1 MPETN
6 GNVTQPQEKVNNYLV
21 PAILSTFCCCMPFG
35 IVSIVFASQVNTK
48 LSVGDIVGAKD
59 SAGKAKMWML
69 ISVGLGLA
77 FWVIYALVEIILIVP
92 AAVAAATE

>member
-1 MPETN
+1 MPEAN

-21 PAILSTFCCCMPFG
+21 PAILSTLCCCMPFG

-69 ISVGLGLA
+69 ISVGLGLVA
-77 FWVIYALVEIILIVP
+77 WVISIIVQVVIPLIV
-92 AAVAAATE
+92 VATE